1 MRMLLC
7 IGEASAAR
15 AMRCLSGYSTHR
27 REKGAQEAAH
37 EVWNPFHP
45 SVSSSLLFLNLFPL
59 VSPSSICLNDTNILE
74 SPPKYNCSLMCQPR
88 RDQRETAA
96 RDLVPFLVVFWH
108 FLKRGKL
115 LSITMRS
122 QKCVPSAG
130 SGAWDWGWDRNCQPW
145 RLGEAFASI
154 KTQKNT
160 EEVTSG
166 ARFSAY
172 LKQDHQDSS
181 ANGKTK
187 VMGPY
192 KTCWRSSELSLL
204 LQNPCHGV
212 FGVPL
217 SQPALSQHSHPQPFL
232 HTLHTLGRPQ
242 CRVTG

>member
-1 MRMLLC
+1 MTLISRKVPRN
-7 IGEASAAR
+7 IIV
-15 AMRCLSGYSTHR
+15 LSC
-27 REKGAQEAAH
+27 
-37 EVWNPFHP
+37 
-45 SVSSSLLFLNLFPL
+45 
-59 VSPSSICLNDTNILE
+59 VSPAGIKGSS
-74 SPPKYNCSLMCQPR
+74 
-88 RDQRETAA
+88 ETAA

-115 LSITMRS
+115 LSITMHS

-172 LKQDHQDSS
+172 LKQDHQDPS
-181 ANGKTK
+181 ANGKTQ